1 MHLATAAATACTF
14 GAEPQTVEP
23 KNYKVSDCMGH
34 WIPHTNTSSWSLE
47 IGQIFHICSN
57 NFALNM
63 P

>member
-34 WIPHTNTSSWSLE
+34 WIPHTNTSTWSLE
-47 IGQIFHICSN
+47 IGEIFHR
-57 NFALNM
+57 
-63 P
+63 